1 MLARVIGLGQRAAGD
16 DGAGIAVIEA
26 LRRAGV
32 PEGVECAVAAGPS
45 ALVSLLWTPDR
56 VIVVD
61 AVVAPLGGEVID
73 IDVDRI
79 DPSAPLGVS
88 SHGLGVRQAIEL
100 ARLAEPELTSPDIR
114 IVGVSIARPS
124 RYVERLSP
132 VVAAA
137 VERAAQ
143 RILELVGR

>member
-1 MLARVIGLGQRAAGD
+1 MRVRVIGLGQRAAGD

-26 LRRAGV
+26 LRGAGL
-32 PEGVECAVAAGPS
+32 PEGVECTIAAGPS
-45 ALVSLLWTPDR
+45 ALVPLLWTPVR

-61 AVVAPLGGEVID
+61 AVVAPPGGEVID
-73 IDVDRI
+73 VEVDRI
-79 DPSAPLGVS
+79 EPGAPAGVS

-100 ARLAEPELTSPDIR
+100 ARVAEPELTSPDIH

-124 RYVERLSP
+124 RYVEGLSP
-132 VVAAA
+132 PVAAA

-143 RILELVGR
+143 RVFELVGR

>member
-1 MLARVIGLGQRAAGD
+1 MRVRVIGLGQRAAGD
-16 DGAGIAVIEA
+16 DGAGIAVIDA

-32 PEGVECAVAAGPS
+32 PDGVECEVAAGPS

-61 AVVAPLGGEVID
+61 AVVSPVGGEVID

-79 DPSAPLGVS
+79 EPGAPVGVS

-100 ARLAEPELTSPDIR
+100 ARLAEPELTSPDIH
-114 IVGVSIARPS
+114 IVGVSIARPT
-124 RYVERLSP
+124 RYVDGLSP
-132 VVAAA
+132 AVAAA